1 LKEGFYVTK
10 GNQNQGQAGKN
21 GLSELSN
28 FVCVLRGDVK
38 YLEKIREH
46 IEKVYANS
54 GLVTMIKSAVSSE
67 GINLLEDAEWEE
79 YQKLKKRDDR
89 LIGAGFP

>member
-1 LKEGFYVTK
+1 MTK
-10 GNQNQGQAGKN
+10 GNQNKGQTQN
-21 GLSELSN
+21 GLSESTD
-28 FVCVLRGDVK
+28 FACVLRGDVK

-46 IEKVYANS
+46 IRNVYAS
-54 GLVTMIKSAVSSE
+54 KGLVTIITSGRSE
-67 GINLLEDAEWEE
+67 GIHLLTDAEWEE